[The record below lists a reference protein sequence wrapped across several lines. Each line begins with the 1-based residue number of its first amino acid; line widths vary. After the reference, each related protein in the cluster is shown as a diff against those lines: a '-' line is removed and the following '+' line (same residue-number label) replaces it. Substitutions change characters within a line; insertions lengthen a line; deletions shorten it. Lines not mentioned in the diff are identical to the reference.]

1 MLGACPDQSNPILVC
16 AACRL
21 AGWTAGCHAQVISR
35 SDLAGLLTAAV
46 RPWRATATR
55 AHARL
60 RPAACP
66 RRRLR
71 IVLLAHPVPVSAN
84 VGRGASRAVLSHVSR
99 NDSTIGRL
107 GIPAMSARRCT
118 LRRFPGPCDV
128 PKGWTSRPSR
138 PKMHVQLS
146 NHHRPSVRR
155 AGPARQEPRRRIQ
168 SKGWRWRPLGCIA
181 CTVNGVRREAEVES
195 RLLIDD
201 FLRESL
207 GAHQHC

>member
-1 MLGACPDQSNPILVC
+1 LAL
-16 AACRL
+16 RL
-21 AGWTAGCHAQVISR
+21 PRDRSIRAGHRRIRLTTAG
-35 SDLAGLLTAAV
+35 
-46 RPWRATATR
+46 
-55 AHARL
+55 
-60 RPAACP
+60 
-66 RRRLR
+66 RRRR
-71 IVLLAHPVPVSAN
+71 PEVLPAGHRHN
-84 VGRGASRAVLSHVSR
+84 EGRARRGLEGVQDLQRCGLVKGHRAWCPFA
-99 NDSTIGRL
+99 STIGLVSLTIARL
-107 GIPAMSARRCT
+107 PLQRER
-118 LRRFPGPCDV
+118 LRRPSLATCTTRWNASPRPCDA

-155 AGPARQEPRRRIQ
+155 AGPARQEPRQRIQ

-181 CTVNGVRREAEVES
+181 CTVNGVRREAEVEP